1 MGDCWKCLCRND
13 CFVNLFSEFN
23 KERILF
29 IKSLEI
35 ILNDFVHLSLSVFH
49 YVINLLVIK

>member
-1 MGDCWKCLCRND
+1 MGDCWKCLYRND
-13 CFVNLFSEFN
+13 SFVNLFSEFN

-35 ILNDFVHLSLSVFH
+35 ILNDFIHLSLSVFH
-49 YVINLLVIK
+49 YVINLLVD